1 MYYAIAILLCIFL
14 FFFGA
19 AVYSFLNV
27 VIFRVPRGEEFV
39 KTRSHCPGC
48 GRVLTPLELV
58 PVVSYVCLGGK
69 CKNCG
74 SKIGLRDV
82 SIEVFGGLSAIACV
96 AFAAYVKIGAISL
109 TDQWLGI
116 NFLTLIGL
124 FDLPLVNLIYGVMFK
139 ALAYFCLI
147 SILTV
152 ICFIN
157 IDTGK
162 FHAGTLIAYGIV
174 GVYGFFAMPTVDL
187 KERLIALAGGAVLF
201 VLAGILLKQ
210 KSLFACAAMAGI
222 TGGLLGWRE
231 LLAIAAVAVVLGSI
245 VAILLLLTGSKK
257 LENRFKPIPIL
268 SVSIVIGLFFGT
280 WLANTMFL

>member
-1 MYYAIAILLCIFL
+1 MFYAITISLCIFL

-27 VIFRVPRGEEFV
+27 VIFRVPRGEEFI

-58 PVVSYVCLGGK
+58 PVVSYICLGGK

-96 AFAAYVKIGAISL
+96 AIATYVKSGFLSL

-116 NFLTLIGL
+116 NFLVMIGL
-124 FDLPLVNLIYGVMFK
+124 VELPLTNIIYSIMLK
-139 ALAYFCLI
+139 ALAYFCVI
-147 SILTV
+147 CILTV
-152 ICFIN
+152 ISFIS

-162 FHAGTLIAYGIV
+162 FQTGTLITFAII
-174 GVYGFFAMPTVDL
+174 GVYGFFAMPKVEL
-187 KERLIALAGGAVLF
+187 KDRLIALAGGV
-201 VLAGILLKQ
+201 ILCLLIGFLTK
-210 KSLFACAAMAGI
+210 KKDLFACAVMAGI
-222 TGGLLGWRE
+222 IGGLLGWRE
-231 LLAIAAVAVVLGSI
+231 LLVVAAAAVVLGCI
-245 VAILLLLTGSKK
+245 VAILLLLTGNRK
-257 LENRFKPIPIL
+257 LEDRFKPIPIL
-268 SVSIVIGLFFGT
+268 SVAIVIGMFFGT
-280 WLANTMFL
+280 QLANLMFL